1 MHIILMGQEES
12 KRTIFFQQAGVALK
26 QEITFIPLNE
36 AGIKEVRRL
45 GELYPKQIAVKI
57 DPLTYEDSEVSRLP
71 EIIDSYQ
78 SLLNQLQGISNLSF
92 LNEPKAILTTLN
104 KIVCKQMLMEKGVNI
119 TPFYPVSIKN
129 TKALRRFVKENKAY
143 RLFIKVNYGSGAA
156 GVVAYQCHPV
166 KSQEIAFT
174 SLKYENGKLYNTKT
188 LRKLTDS
195 RKIEEILDKLLEQQV
210 IIEKWV
216 PKAMYKGCAYDL
228 RVIWQFGGIQK
239 IIARQSAGPI
249 TNLHLNNRAL
259 DFEALHLDEVLIKQ
273 IETTCNEAMA
283 VFPGLNM
290 AGLDV
295 LITSDQKQVK
305 IIEMNGQGDLAYK
318 DIYGDNLIYKK
329 QIERMIQNA

>member
-12 KRTIFFQQAGVALK
+12 KRTIFFQQAGAALK

-45 GELYPKQIAVKI
+45 SELYPKQIAVKI
-57 DPLTYEDSEVSRLP
+57 DPLTYEESEVSRLT
-71 EIIDSYQ
+71 EIISSYQ
-78 SLLNQLQGISNLSF
+78 RLLNQLQGISNLSF

-119 TPFYPVSIKN
+119 TPFYPISIKN
-129 TKALRRFVKENKAY
+129 TKALREFVKENKAY

-195 RKIEEILDKLLEQQV
+195 RKIEEILDKLLEQEV

-216 PKAMYKGCAYDL
+216 PKAMHKGCAYDL

-273 IETTCNEAMA
+273 IEITCDEAMA

-290 AGLDV
+290 AGIDV

-305 IIEMNGQGDLAYK
+305 IIEINGQGDLAYK
-318 DIYGDNLIYKK
+318 DIYGENLIYKK
-329 QIERMIQNA
+329 QIERMRQNA